1 MNENTDIQVVS
12 QQPQQAA
19 MTIRNLTDRVN
30 LVHQALKT
38 AMVKDTHFGTVP
50 GCGNKMVLLKPG
62 AEMLAMMFRLA
73 PSYQITKTELPDGH
87 REYEVLCTMK
97 ASDGTTLGQ
106 GVGTASTL
114 ESKFKRPNVADI
126 YNTVMKMAK
135 KRAFTDCTLT
145 CTGASDIF
153 TQDLIENEDGGS
165 TVAPS
170 EPRPLKRADT
180 APATPPVQTPQGEFV
195 TGIVED
201 IATKSGEKNGKPWT
215 RYGIKI
221 GKEFYN
227 TFSDTIGATAMEC
240 KGTTVKLTWKA
251 NGNFKD
257 AVAIEPVLDANDA
270 AVDAAM

>member
-1 MNENTDIQVVS
+1 MENTEIQVVNQAGQS
-12 QQPQQAA
+12 GAA
-19 MTIRNLTDRVN
+19 MTIHGIADRVN

-38 AMVKDTHFGTVP
+38 AMKLDTHYGKVP
-50 GCGNKMVLLKPG
+50 GCGDKMVLLKPG
-62 AEMLAMMFRLA
+62 AEMLAMMFRLS

-87 REYEVLCTMK
+87 REYELLCTMK
-97 ASDGTTLGQ
+97 ATDGTTLGQ
-106 GVGTASTL
+106 GVGTASTM

-153 TQDLIENEDGGS
+153 TQDLIENEDGDPAP
-165 TVAPS
+165 TRPPVAMPAA
-170 EPRPLKRADT
+170 K
-180 APATPPVQTPQGEFV
+180 ATPVANSAPVEGEILE
-195 TGIVED
+195 GIVED
-201 IATKSGEKNGKPWT
+201 VAVKTGEKNGKPWT

-227 TFSDTIGATAMEC
+227 TFSDTIGHEAQEC
-240 KGTTVKLTWKA
+240 RGTTVKLTWKV

-257 AVAIEPVLDANDA
+257 AVAIEPIMDENDK